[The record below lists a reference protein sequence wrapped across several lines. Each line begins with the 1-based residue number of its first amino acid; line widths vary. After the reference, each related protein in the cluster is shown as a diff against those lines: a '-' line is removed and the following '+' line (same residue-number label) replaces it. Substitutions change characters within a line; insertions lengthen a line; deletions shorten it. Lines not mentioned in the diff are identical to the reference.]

1 MILFWA
7 ILFIE
12 FEAIGEALIKRHS
25 LAISGFVFKGWVQ
38 WVIAIL
44 LFAAWLYIAL
54 RFDNYFVPVWKIVTG
69 FAFVR
74 FMIFDVS
81 YNIASGL
88 PIKYY
93 GTTKLYDRIM
103 TKLGSWGWFV
113 KFVCGVMGVCFLL
126 GYS

>member
-1 MILFWA
+1 MLLLYA

-12 FEAIGEALIKRHS
+12 FEAIGEALVKRHFP
-25 LAISGFVFKGWVQ
+25 AISGFVFRGWVQ

-44 LFAAWLYIAL
+44 LFALWFCIAL
-54 RFDNYFVPVWKIVTG
+54 KFDNYFVPTWKIIMG
-69 FAFVR
+69 FVFVR

-113 KFVCGVMGVCFLL
+113 KFVCGVMGACFLL